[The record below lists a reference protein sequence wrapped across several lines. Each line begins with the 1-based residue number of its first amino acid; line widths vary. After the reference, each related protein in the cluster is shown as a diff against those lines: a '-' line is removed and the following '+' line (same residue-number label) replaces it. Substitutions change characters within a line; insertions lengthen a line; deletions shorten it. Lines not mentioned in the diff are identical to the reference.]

1 MQTFTTSWTKLI
13 VARPKTGSI
22 VYVQSLIEHTNT
34 MVKPLS
40 HRLANNRWTRSRMRL
55 GVFFNLG
62 KVGACMASSLI
73 PGKQEVDYRVIHQ
86 LL

>member
-1 MQTFTTSWTKLI
+1 
-13 VARPKTGSI
+13 
-22 VYVQSLIEHTNT
+22 
-34 MVKPLS
+34 
-40 HRLANNRWTRSRMRL
+40 MRL
-55 GVFFNLG
+55 GGFFNLG